1 MLRYE
6 KNNEEFM
13 QNKLRRSLVLP
24 LAVTLSFVSGMVLTE
39 WTHPQSVNAESSS
52 VKTLS
57 QLNQDFIEISE
68 RVTPAVVS
76 IAMTKRVKSSSSQP
90 HHLDPQGTPEEF
102 FDFFGLP
109 SPPGQGGGQ
118 PQPESRQQGV
128 GSGVIVDAEKGY
140 VLTNNHVV
148 EDADEI
154 KVTLTDRRVFK
165 ARVLGTDPRSDL
177 AVIQLLNAK
186 NLKQATI
193 GDSSGLDVG
202 EWVLAIG
209 NPFGLDSTVTAGII
223 SAKGRANVGV
233 ADFEDFIQTDAAI
246 NPGNSGGALVNI
258 KGELVGINTAIATRS
273 RGYMGIGFAIPSNM
287 AKQVM
292 DSLISKGK
300 VSRAQLGVYIQE
312 LDTSMAQSLKLEN
325 ANSGILVSG
334 IVPGSPAEKAGVK
347 KYDVITALNGKRVSD
362 ANQFRNQ
369 IALTAPTAQVTLSI
383 MRNGKSIDIKPTL
396 SEAESNT
403 SAVDNA
409 PAAQIPQ
416 EDLSVQDITPAL
428 RQRYQIQPNIEGV
441 IISQINPNGQA
452 SEKGVRRG
460 DLITEINR
468 QPVKSAAAFQAVYA
482 KIQKGDVVLLALRR
496 GNGSLVVAYEKP

>member
-1 MLRYE
+1 
-6 KNNEEFM
+6 M
-13 QNKLRRSLVLP
+13 QSRFKRSLVLP
-24 LAVTLSFVSGMVLTE
+24 LTVALSFASGMALTE
-39 WTHPQSVNAESSS
+39 WRHPQSVQAQNSS

-57 QLNQDFIEISE
+57 QLNDDFIEISE

-76 IAMTKRVKSSSSQP
+76 IAMTKRVSRQQP
-90 HHLDPQGTPEEF
+90 QRLDPQNMPDEF
-102 FDFFGLP
+102 FDFFGVP
-109 SPPGQGGGQ
+109 NPQGQGQ
-118 PQPESRQQGV
+118 PDSRQQGV

-165 ARVLGTDPRSDL
+165 AKVLGTDPRSDL

-193 GDSSGLDVG
+193 GDSTSLDVG

-258 KGELVGINTAIATRS
+258 KGELIGINTAIATRS

-287 AKQVM
+287 ARQVM
-292 DSLISKGK
+292 ESLIAKGK
-300 VSRAQLGVYIQE
+300 VSRSQLGVYIQE
-312 LDTSMAQSLKLEN
+312 LDASMAQSLKLDSAN
-325 ANSGILVSG
+325 AGILVSG

-347 KYDVITALNGKRVSD
+347 KYDVITALNGKRISD

-369 IALTAPTAQVTLSI
+369 IALSVPGSQANLTL
-383 MRNGKSIDIKPTL
+383 MRNGKQIELKPTL
-396 SEAESNT
+396 TEAESA
-403 SAVDNA
+403 AVDAQNM
-409 PAAQIPQ
+409 PADTLRQ
-416 EDLSVQDITPAL
+416 EDLAVQDLTPTL
-428 RQRYQIQPNIEGV
+428 RQRYQVLPDTQGV
-441 IISQINPNGQA
+441 IVAEVNPNGIA
-452 SEKGVRRG
+452 SEKGIRRG
-460 DLITEINR
+460 DVITEINR
-468 QPVKSAAAFQAVYA
+468 QPVRSAAAFQNAY
-482 KIQKGDVVLLALRR
+482 KQIPKGEVVLLALRR
-496 GNGSLVVAYEKP
+496 GSGSLVVAYEKP

>member
-1 MLRYE
+1 
-6 KNNEEFM
+6 M
-13 QNKLRRSLVLP
+13 QSKIRRSLVLP
-24 LAVTLSFVSGMVLTE
+24 LTIAVSFASGMALTE
-39 WTHPQSVNAESSS
+39 WTHPQSVNAQNSA

-57 QLNQDFIEISE
+57 QLNEDFIEISE

-76 IAMTKRVKSSSSQP
+76 IAMTKRVRAQQP
-90 HHLDPQGTPEEF
+90 RRLDPQTAPDEF
-102 FDFFGLP
+102 FDFFGMP
-109 SPPGQGGGQ
+109 FPQGQG
-118 PQPESRQQGV
+118 PAQPESRQQGV

-165 ARVLGTDPRSDL
+165 AKVLGTDPRSDL
-177 AVIQLLNAK
+177 AVIQLLNAS

-292 DSLISKGK
+292 DSLIAKGK
-300 VSRAQLGVYIQE
+300 VSRSQLGVYIQE
-312 LDTSMAQSLKLEN
+312 LDASMAQSLKLEN
-325 ANSGILVSG
+325 ANAGILVSG
-334 IVPGSPAEKAGVK
+334 IVPGSPAEKAGIK
-347 KYDVITALNGKRVSD
+347 KYDVITQLNGRRLAD

-369 IALTAPTAQVTLSI
+369 IALIAPNSQVTLTI
-383 MRNGKSIDIKPTL
+383 MRNGKEIELKPTL
-396 SEAESNT
+396 TEAET
-403 SAVDNA
+403 AAAGGENA
-409 PAAQIPQ
+409 PVDQIQQ
-416 EDLSVQDITPAL
+416 EDLAVQDLTPTL
-428 RQRYQIQPNIEGV
+428 RQRYQVVAGVEGV
-441 IISQINPNGQA
+441 LVSQLNPNGAA

-460 DLITEINR
+460 DVITEINR
-468 QPVKSAAAFQAVYA
+468 QPVKSAAAFRERYA
-482 KIQKGDVVLLALRR
+482 QIAKGDVVLLAVRR
-496 GNGSLVVAYEKP
+496 GSGSLVVAYEKP

>member
-1 MLRYE
+1 M
-6 KNNEEFM
+6 F
-13 QNKLRRSLVLP
+13 NKLRRSLVLP
-24 LAVTLSFVSGMVLTE
+24 LAVTLSFASGMALTE
-39 WTHPQSVNAESSS
+39 WSHPQSVNAQNSA

-57 QLNQDFIEISE
+57 QLNEDFIEISE

-76 IAMTKRVKSSSSQP
+76 IAMTKRVKSSQTP
-90 HHLDPQGTPEEF
+90 RRLDPQGTPEEF
-102 FDFFGLP
+102 FDFFGMP
-109 SPPGQGGGQ
+109 FPQGQTPGQ

-312 LDTSMAQSLKLEN
+312 LDASMAQSLKLESAN
-325 ANSGILVSG
+325 AGILVSG
-334 IVPGSPAEKAGVK
+334 VVPGSPAEKAGLK
-347 KYDVITALNGKRVSD
+347 KYDVITQLNNKNVSD
-362 ANQFRNQ
+362 TNQFRNQ
-369 IALTAPTAQVTLSI
+369 IALTDPTAQVTLSI
-383 MRNGKSIDIKPTL
+383 MRNGKLITLKPTL
-396 SEAESNT
+396 SEAEMAS
-403 SAVDNA
+403 SATGNA
-409 PAAQIPQ
+409 PAIQAPQ
-416 EDLSVQDITPAL
+416 DDLVVQELTPAL
-428 RQRYQIQPNIEGV
+428 RQRYQIPSNLQGV
-441 IISQINPNGQA
+441 LVAQLNANGQA
-452 SEKGVRRG
+452 AEKGIRRG

-468 QPVKSAAAFQAVYA
+468 QPVKSAAAFQTVYDQV
-482 KIQKGDVVLLALRR
+482 KKGEVVLLALRR
-496 GNGSLVVAYEKP
+496 GSGSLVVAYEKP

>member
-1 MLRYE
+1 MP
-6 KNNEEFM
+6 
-13 QNKLRRSLVLP
+13 NKLRRSLVLP
-24 LAVTLSFVSGMVLTE
+24 LAITLSFASGMALTE
-39 WTHPQSVNAESSS
+39 WSHPQSVNAQNNS

-57 QLNQDFIEISE
+57 QLNEDFIEISE

-76 IAMTKRVKSSSSQP
+76 IAMTKRVKSSP
-90 HHLDPQGTPEEF
+90 HKLDPQGTPEEF
-102 FDFFGLP
+102 FDFFGTP
-109 SPPGQGGGQ
+109 FPQGEMPGQ
-118 PQPESRQQGV
+118 PQPENRQQGV
-128 GSGVIVDAEKGY
+128 GSGVVVDAEKGY

-193 GDSSGLDVG
+193 GDSSALDVG

-292 DSLISKGK
+292 DSLIAKGK

-312 LDTSMAQSLKLEN
+312 LDASMAQSLKLEN
-325 ANSGILVSG
+325 ANAGILVSG
-334 IVPGSPAEKAGVK
+334 VVPGSPAEKAGVK
-347 KYDVITALNGKRVSD
+347 KYDVITELNGKRVSD
-362 ANQFRNQ
+362 SNQFRNQ
-369 IALTAPTAQVTLSI
+369 IALSAPLAQVDLSI
-383 MRNGKSIDIKPTL
+383 VRNGKLITLKPTL
-396 SEAESNT
+396 SEAESAST
-403 SAVDNA
+403 AVDNA
-409 PAAQIPQ
+409 PAPAIPQ
-416 EDLSVQDITPAL
+416 EQLAVQDLTPAL
-428 RQRYQIQPNIEGV
+428 RQRYQIQPGLEGV
-441 IISQINPNGQA
+441 LVSQLNPNGQA

-468 QPVKSAAAFQAVYA
+468 QPVKSAAAFQALYA
-482 KIQKGDVVLLALRR
+482 KVQKGEIVLLALRR
-496 GNGSLVVAYEKP
+496 GSGSLVVAYEK